1 MFAGLS
7 RLQKSYS
14 VFRWHKRLRP
24 LKNRT
29 RGFFVVRQIAK
40 IFLGKTVLKR
50 TRKGSSFWAQNRE
63 QVGGNAEQLWFW
75 RVRKIPLKVIFF
87 TWSMNCF
94 ICISTRMQSSQ
105 VLKRKRVKIGR
116 WSLTNRRSVCCT
128 YIPKEVFSCSILCL
142 TYGSGTS
149 TMYGVCT
156 DLGIVLLVVCQP
168 LPNLLIFCTMTLSSE
183 FA

>member
-14 VFRWHKRLRP
+14 IFRWHKRLRP

-50 TRKGSSFWAQNRE
+50 TGKGSSFWAQNRE
-63 QVGGNAEQLWFW
+63 QVGENAEQLWFW
-75 RVRKIPLKVIFF
+75 RIRKIPLKVIFF

-94 ICISTRMQSSQ
+94 IVLRTRKAVNLHKFHKFHKFHKKS
-105 VLKRKRVKIGR
+105 RVD
-116 WSLTNRRSVCCT
+116 LTGELQTVRRSVCCT
-128 YIPKEVFSCSILCL
+128 YITKEVFFL
-142 TYGSGTS
+142 
-149 TMYGVCT
+149 
-156 DLGIVLLVVCQP
+156 
-168 LPNLLIFCTMTLSSE
+168 FKFLSDVW
-183 FA
+183 FWH

>member
-50 TRKGSSFWAQNRE
+50 TGKGSSFLSPKQRT
-63 QVGGNAEQLWFW
+63 GGG
-75 RVRKIPLKVIFF
+75 
-87 TWSMNCF
+87 
-94 ICISTRMQSSQ
+94 
-105 VLKRKRVKIGR
+105 KR
-116 WSLTNRRSVCCT
+116 
-128 YIPKEVFSCSILCL
+128 
-142 TYGSGTS
+142 
-149 TMYGVCT
+149 
-156 DLGIVLLVVCQP
+156 
-168 LPNLLIFCTMTLSSE
+168 
-183 FA
+183 